1 MKKFLYIVALVAAMI
16 SAACS
21 KSDDLAQQEGKGAV
35 SFMFPVTRVAVP
47 ESTYQMMKFRI
58 YSHDANSG
66 EKTLVRLYTYDE
78 IKEMKMWLVAGK
90 YSIAVEGG
98 VKSPASFTDI
108 YYQGS
113 TEFDLAAGEEK
124 TVTVEAHPKNTMIK
138 VVFDESI
145 SQKMEGAKAVIA
157 IDDAFRVEKII
168 SGEVAHL
175 TYEQTAVGFFM
186 IEEDQPSFAWNFS
199 GKVPSKDNAEV
210 EKVGVYTP
218 EEGFKEGAMYTITF
232 KYSDDLGGY
241 ITMDIAVDETI
252 KEYDDLLVFKP
263 EPQITGPALGEEK
276 RVYAGM
282 DALTYDVK
290 AIAELTTIKVTVG
303 DNVYTYT
310 TVDGETSNNSGYF
323 SVAQVAEGSNLNWNV
338 TLGDQLLTSVAAG
351 RQKVIISATDVEG
364 VEGEVEA
371 MFFGEGTFAMETIDA
386 WTTTAKLKAYVNDA
400 AAQGVKIYF
409 RESGAQEWS
418 SADATLVTDN
428 VYEAVVTGV
437 DGGRT
442 YEYYLKYADAQKGV
456 NATFKTS
463 GVQIPNGNMETWR
476 SVSSKNMLIP
486 YIPTISS
493 SNFKDYAGKST
504 TWDTGNHG
512 AATLGGNVTVNSNV
526 VREGTTGTTSALLQ
540 SQFVGVAGLGKFAA
554 GNLFYGTYVTTS
566 GTNGTI
572 GFGQPFT
579 FDYRPKK
586 LVVWYKGRVGTID
599 ELGKG
604 GDIGLSSGSSDKAV
618 IYVWLCNWS
627 GQHKV
632 NTADSSTF
640 VNPETTATTAEGNV
654 LGYGVWNRVISGSD
668 SGADNGW
675 QKIEIPITYREGEGF
690 TGVKPNFLVI
700 SCAASGYGDYFAGST
715 DSYMYVD
722 DFEFVY

>member
-1 MKKFLYIVALVAAMI
+1 MKKFLYIIALVAAMI

-21 KSDDLAQQEGKGAV
+21 KSDDLSIDEGKGAV
-35 SFMFPVTRVAVP
+35 SFIFPVTRVAVP
-47 ESTYQMMKFRI
+47 ETTYQMMKFRI
-58 YSHDANSG
+58 YSHDASG

-78 IKEMKMWLVAGK
+78 IKDMKMWLLAGD
-90 YSIAVEGG
+90 YSISVEGG

-113 TEFDLAAGEEK
+113 TEFTLAAGEEK
-124 TVTVEAHPKNTMIK
+124 TVSVEAHPKNTMIK

-145 SQKMEGAKAVIA
+145 SEKMTNAQAVVA
-157 IDDAFRVEKII
+157 IDDAFRVDNII
-168 SGEVAHL
+168 NGSVANL
-175 TYEQTAVGFFM
+175 TYTQTAVGFFM

-199 GKVPSKDNAEV
+199 GKVPSKDNAIV
-210 EKVGVYTP
+210 EKMGVYTP
-218 EEGFKEGAMYTITF
+218 NGGFKEGAMYTITF

-241 ITMDIAVDETI
+241 ITMDVEVDETI
-252 KEYDDLLVFKP
+252 IEYDDLLVFKP
-263 EPQITGPALGEEK
+263 EPQITGPALDVVT

-282 DALTYDVK
+282 ESLVYDVK
-290 AIAELTTIKVTVG
+290 AIAELTTIKVAVG

-323 SVAQVAEGSNLNWNV
+323 SVAQVTDGSNLNWSV
-338 TLGDQLLTSVAAG
+338 TLDDELLTSIAAG
-351 RQKVIISATDVEG
+351 SQKVTLTATDVEG

-418 SADATLVTDN
+418 SADATFVTDN
-428 VYEAVVTGV
+428 VYEAVVSGV

-442 YEYYLKYADAQKGV
+442 YEYYLSYGSQQKGV
-456 NATFKTS
+456 NATFKTN

-476 SVSSKNMLIP
+476 SVSSKNMLVP

-493 SNFKDYAGKST
+493 SSYGDYKGLST

-512 AATLGGNVTVNSNV
+512 AATLGGNVTVNSNI
-526 VREGTTGTTSALLQ
+526 VREGATGTTSALLQ

-554 GNLFYGTYVTTS
+554 GNLFYGTYITTS

-572 GFGQPFT
+572 GFGQPFS

-586 LVVWYKGRVGTID
+586 LVVWYKGKVGKID

-604 GDIGLSSGSSDKAV
+604 GNIGLSSGDSDKAV
-618 IYVWLCNWS
+618 IYVWLCNWN

-640 VNPETTATTAEGNV
+640 VNPETTATTGEGNV
-654 LGYGVWNRVISGSD
+654 LAYGVWSRAISGSD
-668 SGADNGW
+668 NGADNGW
-675 QKIEIPITYREGEGF
+675 QKLEIPITYREGEGF
-690 TGVKPNFLVI
+690 TGVKPNYLVI

>member
-1 MKKFLYIVALVAAMI
+1 MKKFLYIIALVAAMI

-58 YSHDANSG
+58 YSHDADSG

-157 IDDAFRVEKII
+157 IDDAFRVDNII
-168 SGEVAHL
+168 NGSVASL

-263 EPQITGPALGEEK
+263 EPQITGSALESVTP
-276 RVYAGM
+276 VYAGM
-282 DALTYDVK
+282 DDISLNVK
-290 AIAELTTIKVTVG
+290 AISELRALKITLGDEVYEYSIGG
-303 DNVYTYT
+303 DNS
-310 TVDGETSNNSGYF
+310 D
-323 SVAQVAEGSNLNWNV
+323 VADYIAVSQVNEGSNLEITV
-338 TLGDQLLTSVAAG
+338 TINDALLAKAAAG
-351 RQKVIISATDVEG
+351 EQTMVVTAIDAED
-364 VEGEVEA
+364 VEGEVDVKLC
-371 MFFGEGTFAMETIDA
+371 GEGIASSDINKWMG
-386 WTTTAKLKAYVNDA
+386 TASFKVYVNNPA
-400 AAQGVKIYF
+400 ATDKKLYCRVNGVGEWTEVALGEPIDGNLYNVVSEF
-409 RESGAQEWS
+409 SG
-418 SADATLVTDN
+418 
-428 VYEAVVTGV
+428 
-437 DGGRT
+437 GGNS
-442 YEYYLKYADAQKGV
+442 YEYYVGYGGEQKSEIV
-456 NATFKTS
+456 SFSTQNI
-463 GVQIPNGNMETWR
+463 QIPNAGMEEWQGD
-476 SVSSKNMLIP
+476 SPLLP
-486 YIPTISS
+486 YTSQQW
-493 SNFKDYAGKST
+493 
-504 TWDTGNHG
+504 WDTGNHG
-512 AATLGGNVTVNSNV
+512 AATLGKNVTTNSTD
-526 VREGTTGTTSALLQ
+526 VRPGSAGKYSAYLK
-540 SQFVGVAGLGKFAA
+540 SQFVGVGSIGKFAA
-554 GNLFYGTYVTTS
+554 GNIFFGKYLDTN
-566 GTNGTI
+566 GTNGVI

-579 FDYRPKK
+579 FECKPKK
-586 LVVWYKGRVGTID
+586 LVVWYKGKVGSCNYA
-599 ELGKG
+599 G
-604 GDIGLSSGSSDKAV
+604 GSVNKDDSDKST

-640 VNPETTATTAEGNV
+640 VTPETTATTAEGNV